1 MKLQQLRY
9 LVEVAKQGL
18 NVSEAAEKLHTSQP
32 GISKQIRLLE
42 DELGIQVF
50 IRNGKRV
57 VAVSDPGKE
66 VLKISERILREKRK
80 TSSGLATACSRESE
94 GSLTIATTHTQARYA
109 LPGPI
114 QAFMQRYPGVR
125 LSIKQG
131 SPTQICDMVITGEA
145 DVAIAT
151 EGIALFKELAMLPCY
166 EWNRGVVV
174 PAGHAL
180 LDLDHPITLQDIARY
195 PIITYDF
202 AFTGRSKINKAF
214 ANLDLNP
221 TVALTAID
229 TDVIKTYVTL
239 GLGIGIIA
247 TMAFEPERDTALR
260 IIDASH
266 LFESSPPRSASARM
280 LILRG
285 FAYTFI
291 ELFAPHPCTVRK
303 SRRRSWLALR
313 KKKSEN
319 RPPDVKTPGARRTAD
334 TPGVSNRN
342 SASDHPSLRWRRH

>member
-57 VAVSDPGKE
+57 VSVSDPGKE
-66 VLKISERILREKRK
+66 VLKISERILREAQNLKRV
-80 TSSGLATACSRESE
+80 GDEFSREAE

-109 LPGPI
+109 LPVPI
-114 QAFMQRYPGVR
+114 TAFMQRYPSVR

-131 SPTQICDMVITGEA
+131 SPTQICEMVISGEA
-145 DVAIAT
+145 DLAIAT
-151 EGIALFKELAMLPCY
+151 EGIALYKELTMLPCY

-174 PAGHAL
+174 PIGHPL
-180 LDLDHPITLQDIARY
+180 LELDHPITLNEIARY

-214 ANLDLNP
+214 ANQGLSP
-221 TVALTAID
+221 TVVLTAID
-229 TDVIKTYVTL
+229 TDVIKTYVGL
-239 GLGIGIIA
+239 GLGVGIIA
-247 TMAFEPERDTALR
+247 NMAFEPERDANLR

-266 LFESSPPRSASARM
+266 LFEPSTTKIGIRRDAY
-280 LILRG
+280 LRG

-291 ELFAPHPCTVRK
+291 ELFAPHLH
-303 SRRRSWLALR
+303 RREVETSLLANNHEEDL
-313 KKKSEN
+313 
-319 RPPDVKTPGARRTAD
+319 D
-334 TPGVSNRN
+334 
-342 SASDHPSLRWRRH
+342 

>member
-57 VAVSDPGKE
+57 VAVSEPGKE
-66 VLKISERILREKRK
+66 VLRISERILREAQNLKRVGDEFSK
-80 TSSGLATACSRESE
+80 ESE

-109 LPGPI
+109 LPDVI
-114 QAFMQRYPGVR
+114 SEFVRRYPKVR

-131 SPTQICDMVITGEA
+131 SPTQICDMVISGEA
-145 DVAIAT
+145 DLAIAT
-151 EGIALFKELAMLPCY
+151 EGVSLYKELATLPCY
-166 EWNRGVVV
+166 DWNRSIVA
-174 PAGHAL
+174 PN
-180 LDLDHPITLQDIARY
+180 DHPLHQLGRTITLQDIAEH

-202 AFTGRSKINKAF
+202 AFAGRSKINHAF
-214 ANLDLNP
+214 ADAGCSAN
-221 TVALTAID
+221 VVLTAID
-229 TDVIKTYVTL
+229 TDVIKTYVKL

-247 TMAFEPERDTALR
+247 SMAFEPERDSGLAA
-260 IIDASH
+260 IDASH
-266 LFESSPPRSASARM
+266 LFSPSTTKIGIRKDAY
-280 LILRG
+280 LRG

-291 ELFAPHPCTVRK
+291 ELFAPHLKRK
-303 SRRRSWLALR
+303 
-313 KKKSEN
+313 
-319 RPPDVKTPGARRTAD
+319 DVDAVLHQGEEE
-334 TPGVSNRN
+334 
-342 SASDHPSLRWRRH
+342 

>member
-42 DELGIQVF
+42 DELGIQIF

-66 VLKISERILREKRK
+66 VLKISERILREAQNLKRV
-80 TSSGLATACSRESE
+80 GDEFSREAE
-94 GSLTIATTHTQARYA
+94 GSLTVATTHTQARYA
-109 LPGPI
+109 LPATI
-114 QAFMQRYPGVR
+114 TAFMQRYPAVR

-131 SPTQICDMVITGEA
+131 SPTQICDMVISGEA
-145 DVAIAT
+145 DLAIAT

-174 PAGHAL
+174 PVDHPLLAL
-180 LDLDHPITLQDIARY
+180 DRPITLADIARY

-214 ANLDLNP
+214 ANEGLNP
-221 TVALTAID
+221 SVVLTAID
-229 TDVIKTYVTL
+229 TDVIKTYVGL

-247 TMAFEPERDTALR
+247 NMAFEPARDTGLR

-266 LFESSPPRSASARM
+266 LFEPSTTKIGIRRDAY
-280 LILRG
+280 LRG

-291 ELFAPHPCTVRK
+291 ELFAPHLH
-303 SRRRSWLALR
+303 RREVETALLANVHEEELD
-313 KKKSEN
+313 EE
-319 RPPDVKTPGARRTAD
+319 A
-334 TPGVSNRN
+334 
-342 SASDHPSLRWRRH
+342 

>member
-66 VLKISERILREKRK
+66 VLKISERILREALNLKRV
-80 TSSGLATACSRESE
+80 GDEFSRESE

-114 QAFMQRYPGVR
+114 QAFMRHYPGVR

-131 SPTQICDMVITGEA
+131 SPTQICDMVISGEA
-145 DVAIAT
+145 DIAIAT

-174 PAGHAL
+174 PVGHPL
-180 LDLDHPITLQDIARY
+180 LDLDHPITLQDITRY
-195 PIITYDF
+195 PVVTYDF

-214 ANLDLNP
+214 AAEGLSP
-221 TVALTAID
+221 TVVLTAID

-247 TMAFEPERDTALR
+247 NMAFEPERDTSLR

-266 LFESSPPRSASARM
+266 LFEPSTTKIGIRKDAY
-280 LILRG
+280 LRG
-285 FAYTFI
+285 FTFTFI
-291 ELFAPHPCTVRK
+291 ELFAPHLHRK
-303 SRRRSWLALR
+303 EVEAALLAGGGENDPH
-313 KKKSEN
+313 SE
-319 RPPDVKTPGARRTAD
+319 A
-334 TPGVSNRN
+334 
-342 SASDHPSLRWRRH
+342 

>member
-57 VAVSDPGKE
+57 VSVSDPGKE
-66 VLKISERILREKRK
+66 VLKISERILREAQNLKRV
-80 TSSGLATACSRESE
+80 GDEFSREAE

-114 QAFMQRYPGVR
+114 TAFMQRYPAVR

-131 SPTQICDMVITGEA
+131 SPTQICDMVISGEA
-145 DVAIAT
+145 DIAIAT
-151 EGIALFKELAMLPCY
+151 EGIALYKEIAMLPCY

-174 PAGHAL
+174 PLGHPL
-180 LDLDHPITLQDIARY
+180 LELDHPITLNDIARY
-195 PIITYDF
+195 PVITYDF

-214 ANLDLNP
+214 ADQGISP
-221 TVALTAID
+221 TVVLTAID
-229 TDVIKTYVTL
+229 TDVIKTYVNL

-247 TMAFEPERDTALR
+247 NMAFEPERDQGLR

-266 LFESSPPRSASARM
+266 LFEPSTTKIGIRKDAY
-280 LILRG
+280 LRG

-291 ELFAPHPCTVRK
+291 ELFAPHLH
-303 SRRRSWLALR
+303 RREVETALLAN
-313 KKKSEN
+313 SHED
-319 RPPDVKTPGARRTAD
+319 DVD
-334 TPGVSNRN
+334 
-342 SASDHPSLRWRRH
+342 

>member
-57 VAVSDPGKE
+57 VSVSDPGRE
-66 VLKISERILREKRK
+66 VLKISERILREAHNLKRV
-80 TSSGLATACSRESE
+80 GDEFSRESE

-114 QAFMQRYPGVR
+114 AEFVKRYPGVR

-131 SPTQICDMVITGEA
+131 SPTQICEMVIQGEA
-145 DVAIAT
+145 DIAIAT
-151 EGIALFKELAMLPCY
+151 EGIALFPELAMLPCY
-166 EWNRGVVV
+166 EWNRSVVV
-174 PAGHAL
+174 PEGHVL
-180 LDLDHPITLQDIARY
+180 LELGHPITLDEIVRY
-195 PIITYDF
+195 PLVTYDF
-202 AFTGRSKINKAF
+202 AFSGRSKINKAF
-214 ANLDLNP
+214 ANADLTPN
-221 TVALTAID
+221 VVLTAID
-229 TDVIKTYVTL
+229 TDVIKTYVGL

-247 TMAFEPERDTALR
+247 SMAYEPERDNHLR
-260 IIDASH
+260 LIDASH
-266 LFESSPPRSASARM
+266 LFESSTTKIGIRKDAY
-280 LILRG
+280 LRG

-291 ELFAPHPCTVRK
+291 ELFAPHLT
-303 SRRRSWLALR
+303 RREVEASLLAGD
-313 KKKSEN
+313 
-319 RPPDVKTPGARRTAD
+319 PD
-334 TPGVSNRN
+334 N
-342 SASDHPSLRWRRH
+342 